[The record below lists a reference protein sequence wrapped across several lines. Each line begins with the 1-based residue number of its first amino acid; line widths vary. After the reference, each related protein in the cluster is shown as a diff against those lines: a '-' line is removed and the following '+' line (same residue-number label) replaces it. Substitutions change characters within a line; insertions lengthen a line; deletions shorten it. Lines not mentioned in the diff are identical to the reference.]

1 MTGGQDEERI
11 LVRDTPEGDA
21 ETPSSAKLKFDS
33 FSMER
38 GPGLRFDRSLDRRT
52 GEVELPSRRKMQEYR
67 NARKQADNAA
77 KSTPGAAGTAVGNS
91 ARLAA
96 FGGHTALSHDE
107 DDSAAADAVHEGEY
121 AAMYASDSGYSSK
134 RKTHSSYSEPTLKEK
149 ADAVDSASKKIQK
162 REIQKGY
169 HSTGNKSGSSAA
181 AAGKKAAKER
191 KAAKKAE
198 EGTKDTAKAIGKFIK
213 EHPMAALAMAGILFL
228 IIISASMCSTC
239 TSFFAAGG
247 GVVSATSISADEKE
261 IRAAEAEYSR
271 MEQELKDSFEKEKQ
285 GYLKSK
291 SKDNRISEVEIVYE
305 PDFGHDPLEL
315 ASLLTVLHGEY
326 KANSVKKTLEK
337 LLKLQYKKDV
347 LYEVIVK
354 ESATDEPSSEPE
366 TAESK
371 PTVTEPEAEDIKITI
386 TVTNRGISGV
396 LEEMGLNKE
405 AQEQFATL
413 VLTRGNRPELFGE

>member
-1 MTGGQDEERI
+1 MGPLFGAMSFVAITASEMSDKFLRKLLDMDCSGVISMHLQSVDQEKAIKMVKHKITELDRSKIEEQKKA
-11 LVRDTPEGDA
+11 VRAGYDMDIMRDSPEGDA

-52 GEVELPSRRKMQEYR
+52 GEVELPSRRRMQEYR
-67 NARKQADNAA
+67 NARKQSDNAA
-77 KSTPGAAGTAVGNS
+77 KSTHGAAGNAVGNT

-213 EHPMAALAMAGILFL
+213 
-228 IIISASMCSTC
+228 
-239 TSFFAAGG
+239 
-247 GVVSATSISADEKE
+247 
-261 IRAAEAEYSR
+261 R
-271 MEQELKDSFEKEKQ
+271 
-285 GYLKSK
+285 
-291 SKDNRISEVEIVYE
+291 
-305 PDFGHDPLEL
+305 
-315 ASLLTVLHGEY
+315 
-326 KANSVKKTLEK
+326 
-337 LLKLQYKKDV
+337 
-347 LYEVIVK
+347 
-354 ESATDEPSSEPE
+354 
-366 TAESK
+366 
-371 PTVTEPEAEDIKITI
+371 
-386 TVTNRGISGV
+386 
-396 LEEMGLNKE
+396 
-405 AQEQFATL
+405 
-413 VLTRGNRPELFGE
+413 